1 VNDSERFT
9 EQMDQTLEALRDAIG
24 KLPVPLAQKDSI
36 LGLIKDLREFAYQ
49 AGRGEA
55 SSTRRGQEA
64 EPGNAFRYMKEFGS
78 SIKVEPQIQMLVL
91 DGLMT
96 DESWHDHA
104 AAHFER
110 VMSNGNVLLLW
121 IAEEYPDEREDE
133 LMPRYAVEFAGK
145 EGTAEAE
152 KRQVLA
158 TEDTE
163 EACRFVRQ
171 LIEVD
176 LKLRPTGG
184 GSPPLQA
191 G

>member
-1 VNDSERFT
+1 MNDHERFT
-9 EQMDQTLEALRDAIG
+9 EQMDQTLEVLRDAIG

-36 LGLIKDLREFAYQ
+36 LGLIRDLREFAYQ

-96 DESWHDHA
+96 DESWHDNA

-110 VMSNGNVLLLW
+110 VMSNGNVLRLW
-121 IAEEYPDEREDE
+121 IAEEYPAEREDE
-133 LMPRYAVEFAGK
+133 LMPRYAVELAGK
-145 EGTAEAE
+145 EGTTDAE
-152 KRQVLA
+152 KQELLA
-158 TEDTE
+158 SEDTGQ
-163 EACRFVRQ
+163 ACRFVRER
-171 LIEVD
+171 IEAD
-176 LKLRPTGG
+176 LKFSRVQDGK
-184 GSPPLQA
+184 A
-191 G
+191 H